1 MKTMCSGWKLMLVAV
16 GFLSAAAMSGC
27 AGSANPVDKCD
38 GIAGKCQTKD
48 EVRCASE
55 GTAVESCRANQDGCL
70 VWTQTID
77 CSAGSQICQDPG
89 SGAACVDPC
98 QDQCPAIDTSRCNGR
113 MIQRCQQVVAGC
125 LDWVDSVDCATED
138 KYCDDSTQPAVC
150 TQGCPQSCD
159 PLGLLRC
166 SADIL
171 QTCAIDGDCQ
181 IWTGTQD
188 CAALGGSCQ
197 ELGGGAVCVVP
208 CTENKDC
215 DQGAYCLLDSC
226 DAQSGTC
233 AERPNPGLCPRLYDP
248 VCGCDG
254 ASYDNDC
261 FAAAAGTSVDYRGEC
276 LQTCTSNSDCDK
288 SHFCDLG
295 SCQAASGTCQP
306 RPSSCPDIWDPV
318 CGCDGQTYG
327 NACEAAMAGESV
339 DYTGECA

>member
-1 MKTMCSGWKLMLVAV
+1 
-16 GFLSAAAMSGC
+16 
-27 AGSANPVDKCD
+27 
-38 GIAGKCQTKD
+38 
-48 EVRCASE
+48 VRCASE

-77 CSAGSQICQDPG
+77 CSAGSQICLDPG
-89 SGAACVDPC
+89 SGADCVDPC

-113 MIQRCQQVVAGC
+113 VIQRCQQVVAGC

-150 TQGCPQSCD
+150 
-159 PLGLLRC
+159 
-166 SADIL
+166 
-171 QTCAIDGDCQ
+171 
-181 IWTGTQD
+181 
-188 CAALGGSCQ
+188 
-197 ELGGGAVCVVP
+197 VVP
-208 CTENKDC
+208 CTQNKDC
-215 DQGAYCLLDSC
+215 DQGAYCLLYSC

-261 FAAAAGTSVDYRGEC
+261 FAAAAGTSVDYHGEC

-288 SHFCDLG
+288 SHFCDLE

-306 RPSSCPDIWDPV
+306 RPSNCPDIWDPV

-339 DYTGECA
+339 DYTGECG